1 VRRLGRFAA
10 RRPIWVLGTWAAVFV
25 IALLTASNARQQIHE
40 TDLRIPGSDSAR
52 AAQLT
57 EQQFGSTIALA
68 VLLQGPRATVERQG
82 PEIVRQLGQ
91 IDGVEVL
98 SPWDARGRRVL
109 REPAGEALL
118 TLQVHKS
125 RRAIFDETTPAVERL
140 LARYRGRDGLR
151 IELTGQA
158 PLMRAINGVAL
169 DALDKGELIALPIL
183 LFMLL
188 AIFRSPIAALVPAIS
203 GLLVTRIGTALM
215 GLIGRGIQIDALAL
229 SLVTMIGLAL
239 GVDYSLLVVS
249 RFREELANGRS
260 VPEAVEE
267 VAARA
272 GRTVLFAG
280 TALAIGM
287 LTALALAPG
296 ALLVSSSLGLLVA
309 TIIAVLVALLM
320 MPALLM
326 VLGTNVN
333 RWQFGGAR
341 TASPW
346 VAVAERALKRPGAA
360 AFFVLLPLMLLS
372 VPALAMNTGPPN
384 LANLP
389 PDNPARVSFE
399 RFQQLRGAGFAA
411 PFEVD
416 LQTQGPITTTERL
429 QAIDDLQ
436 ERISRLPGVA
446 SVLGPAVLLNSTRQ
460 LRGLTTQALTLNQ
473 PLRRLEGGLR
483 GASDGTTRLR
493 DGLAAGAD
501 GASQLA
507 NGIDQLAGG
516 TGQLAAG
523 ARRAAPA
530 THALADGVAQA
541 SSGASRLHGAL
552 VRARP
557 DVQRLVTNVGVLSRS
572 LTQADRDVGPKSI
585 NPLNEA
591 SSKVQ
596 SVLRE
601 LSIASS
607 SNPAIAADPNV
618 QQAIRTTSDALVQLG
633 DVQSQLSFAA
643 TTQTANAIAARRLA
657 KGTAQLQ
664 RALNQLQDGTGRLAD
679 GLDRAANG
687 AHRLASGSGQL
698 SAGLD
703 QLDAGTHVL
712 RDGPHGNDG
721 ARALADGLQA
731 AVGGTSRL
739 SRGMRR
745 ILGGVVRVRARVE
758 DQQAALRRGGTDV
771 GRALGSGY
779 FVLAAIQGADPQLQA
794 NTGFVTNVAGGGGTA
809 RIVVIGSAGPFDSAS
824 VDLAKLLRRE
834 VAVTAH
840 QLGAKTAVVGGP
852 AVLLNDF
859 DTNTSA
865 RFPYLVAALVLI
877 TFLVLLV
884 LFRSPV
890 LALCAVLL
898 NLVTVGASVGVL
910 VICFQG
916 DAPLLGGPGYLDA
929 IALSGIFAIVFGL
942 AIDYEV
948 FLITRLLEGHE
959 RTRTTEGAI
968 HYGLEKTGT
977 IITGAAFIMAAVFL
991 SFSVSPVSNI
1001 RQFGVGLTVAV
1012 LLDAT
1017 IVRLILLPALIRLF
1031 GERTWHVPA
1040 WLDRILPRIASH

>member
-1 VRRLGRFAA
+1 V
-10 RRPIWVLGTWAAVFV
+10 WVLSAWAVVFL
-25 IALLTASNARQQIHE
+25 IALLTASNARHQIHE
-40 TDLRIPGSDSAR
+40 TDLQIPGSDSAR

-57 EQQFGSTIALA
+57 RQEFGSTIALA
-68 VLLQGPRATVERQG
+68 VLLLGPRSTVEREG
-82 PEIVRQLGQ
+82 PVIVRQLGR

-98 SPWDARGRRVL
+98 SPWDAGGRRVL
-109 REPAGEALL
+109 REPPGEALL

-125 RRAIFDETTPAVERL
+125 LRQIFDDTTPAVERL

-151 IELTGQA
+151 TELTGQA
-158 PLMRAINGVAL
+158 PLMRAINDVAL
-169 DALDKGELIALPIL
+169 NALDNGELIALPIL
-183 LFMLL
+183 IIMLL

-203 GLLVTRIGTALM
+203 GLLVTRIGVALM
-215 GLIGRGIQIDALAL
+215 GVIGRGVEIDALAL
-229 SLVTMIGLAL
+229 ALVAMIGLAL
-239 GVDYSLLVVS
+239 GVDYSLLTVS

-260 VPEAVEE
+260 VPDAVEE

-296 ALLVSSSLGLLVA
+296 ALLVSSALGLLTA
-309 TIIAVLVALLM
+309 TIMAVLVALLM
-320 MPALLM
+320 IPALLT

-346 VAVAERALKRPGAA
+346 VAIAERALKRPGAA
-360 AFFVLLPLMLLS
+360 AFFVLLPLVLLS
-372 VPALAMNTGPPN
+372 VPALALDTGPPN

-389 PDNPARVSFE
+389 PDNPARASFE
-399 RFQQLRGAGFAA
+399 RFERLRGAGFAA

-416 LQTQGPITTTERL
+416 LRTRGPITTTARL

-436 ERISRLPGVA
+436 QRISRLPGVA
-446 SVLGPAVLLNSTRQ
+446 SVVGPAVLLDRTRQ
-460 LRGLTTQALTLNQ
+460 LRRLTTQALTLGG
-473 PLRRLEGGLR
+473 PLGRLENGLR
-483 GASDGTTRLR
+483 GAGDGTARLR
-493 DGLAAGAD
+493 DGLTAGAD

-507 NGIDQLAGG
+507 GGIDQLAGG
-516 TGQLAAG
+516 SGQLADG
-523 ARRAAPA
+523 ARQAAPA
-530 THALADGVAQA
+530 SHRLADGIAQA
-541 SSGASRLHGAL
+541 SGGASRLHGAL
-552 VRARP
+552 VRAQP
-557 DVQRLVTNVGVLSRS
+557 QVQSLVRNVAVLSRS
-572 LTQADRDVGPKSI
+572 LTQADRDVGRTLI
-585 NPLNEA
+585 NPLNDA

-601 LSIASS
+601 LSIASG

-618 QQAIRTTSDALVQLG
+618 QQAIRTSSDALLQIGGV
-633 DVQSQLSFAA
+633 LSNLSAAA

-657 KGTAQLQ
+657 RGTAQLQ
-664 RALNQLQDGTGRLAD
+664 RALDRFRTGTGRLAD
-679 GLDRAANG
+679 GLGRAASG
-687 AHRLASGSGQL
+687 AQRLATGTGQL
-698 SAGLD
+698 SDGLD
-703 QLDAGTHVL
+703 QLRAGADLL

-731 AVGGTSRL
+731 AVGGTTRL
-739 SRGMRR
+739 GRGMQR
-745 ILGGVVRVRARVE
+745 ILGGVVRVRTRVVQ
-758 DQQAALRRGGTDV
+758 QQAALRGGGTDV
-771 GRALGSGY
+771 SRVFGSGY
-779 FVLAAIQGADPQLQA
+779 FVLAAIQGADPQLRT

-809 RIVVIGSAGPFDSAS
+809 RIVVIGSAGPFDPAS
-824 VDLAKLLRRE
+824 VGLAKRLRRE
-834 VAVTAH
+834 VAVTAR
-840 QLGAKTAVVGGP
+840 QLGATTAVVGGP

-859 DTNTSA
+859 DKNTSA
-865 RFPYLVAALVLI
+865 RFPYLIAALVLI

-890 LALCAVLL
+890 LAFCAVVL
-898 NLVTVGASVGVL
+898 NLVTVGAAVGVL

-916 DAPLLGGPGYLDA
+916 DSPLLGGAGYLDA
-929 IALSGIFAIVFGL
+929 ISLSGIFAIIFGL

-968 HYGLEKTGT
+968 HYALEKTGT

-991 SFSVSPVSNI
+991 SFSISAVSNI

-1031 GERTWHVPA
+1031 GERTWHVPR